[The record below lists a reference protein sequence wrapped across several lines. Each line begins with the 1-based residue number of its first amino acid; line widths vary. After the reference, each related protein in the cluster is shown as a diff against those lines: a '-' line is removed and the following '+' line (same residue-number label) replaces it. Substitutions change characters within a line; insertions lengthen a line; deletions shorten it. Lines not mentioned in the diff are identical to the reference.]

1 MSGLSH
7 FPVAETAVP
16 TAVAG
21 AMQPPEAIA
30 TNYFAVAGA
39 MTLNTPRLRRRCHE
53 LINYSAVAEGS
64 VATEVVMHDTCYIL
78 SRRCRKQLHSFIFGL
93 FVFAVFDGLFVFVS
107 SSS

>member
-7 FPVAETAVP
+7 FAVAETAAP

-30 TNYFAVAGA
+30 TNYFAVAVA
-39 MTLNTPRLRRRCHE
+39 MSLITPRLRRRCHE

-64 VATEVVMHDTCYIL
+64 LATDFL
-78 SRRCRKQLHSFIFGL
+78 SCMRL
-93 FVFAVFDGLFVFVS
+93 
-107 SSS
+107 

>member
-7 FPVAETAVP
+7 FAVISGDCS
-16 TAVAG
+16 ADRGCG

-53 LINYSAVAEGS
+53 LINYSAAAEGS
-64 VATEVVMHDTCYIL
+64 VATEVLSCMRLDT
-78 SRRCRKQLHSFIFGL
+78 FTG
-93 FVFAVFDGLFVFVS
+93 VAVENK
-107 SSS
+107 